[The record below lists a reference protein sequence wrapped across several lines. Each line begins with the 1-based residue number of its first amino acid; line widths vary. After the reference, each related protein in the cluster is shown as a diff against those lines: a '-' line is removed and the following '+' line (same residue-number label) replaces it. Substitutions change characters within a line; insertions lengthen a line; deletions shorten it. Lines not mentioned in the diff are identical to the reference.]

1 LGVFSRLMRPAAAP
15 IRRWVLTA
23 FPRPPSGG
31 IDYDH
36 PVGDPGLFGP
46 SSVTWRMHADFCGML
61 SGGLCAL
68 YLQTL
73 HPRAL
78 AGVWDHSN
86 FRDDLVGR
94 LRRTTA
100 FVGGTSYAPV
110 EASRELIDHVRR
122 IHGSVRGIDE
132 SGAPYAADDP
142 DLLTWVHVSE
152 MSSFLAGFRAY
163 GPMAVPTWAADAYLD
178 ETRRVAEALGARDV
192 PGSVAALDAYIEG
205 VRPTLVFGERSRI
218 VLDVLGRLEL
228 PVPMAGLSRDLFLH
242 AGAAL
247 LPPWAADLLHRSD
260 SDQRKAR
267 LAARTLRGMA
277 PLFRVA
283 LSEGV
288 ATRSCR
294 RVGVDPGVLLQWPA
308 HAEANL
314 RPSAPATPRE
324 AP

>member
-1 LGVFSRLMRPAAAP
+1 MTALARLLRPASAP

-31 IDYDH
+31 IDYEH
-36 PVGDPGLFGP
+36 PAGDAGLFGP
-46 SSVTWRMHADFCGML
+46 SSVTWRVHSDFCGML
-61 SGGLCAL
+61 AGGLCAL
-68 YLQTL
+68 YLQLL

-86 FRDDLVGR
+86 FREDLVGR

-100 FVGGTSYAPV
+100 FVGATTYAPTHDAQAMIERV
-110 EASRELIDHVRR
+110 RMIHNQVHGVDEAGV
-122 IHGSVRGIDE
+122 
-132 SGAPYAADDP
+132 PYSANDP

-152 MSSFLAGFRAY
+152 MSSFLAGYRAY
-163 GPMAVPTWAADAYLD
+163 GPMAVSTRVADAYLD

-192 PGSVAALDAYIEG
+192 PGSVADMDAYIAR
-205 VRPTLVFGERSRI
+205 VLPSLVFGERSRV
-218 VLDVLGRLEL
+218 VLEVLGRLDL

-247 LPPWAADLLHRSD
+247 LPDWAALLLQRSD
-260 SDQRKAR
+260 SDLRKGRWAR
-267 LAARTLRGMA
+267 GTLRGMA

-288 ATRSCR
+288 ASRSCR
-294 RVGVDPGVLLQWPA
+294 RVGVDPGLLSHWPD
-308 HAEANL
+308 
-314 RPSAPATPRE
+314 RRAP
-324 AP
+324 

>member
-1 LGVFSRLMRPAAAP
+1 MAGLAGGGLTRVIALTRLLRPAAAP

-36 PVGDPGLFGP
+36 PAGDPGLFGP
-46 SSVTWRMHADFCGML
+46 ASVTWRVHADFCGML
-61 SGGLCAL
+61 AGGLCAL

-100 FVGGTSYAPV
+100 FVGGTTYAPTAAAQAMIERV
-110 EASRELIDHVRR
+110 RAIHAHVR
-122 IHGSVRGIDE
+122 GVDE
-132 SGAPYAADDP
+132 TGRPYSADDP

-163 GPMAVPTWAADAYLD
+163 GPLDVPDAVADAYLN

-192 PGSVAALDAYIEG
+192 PGSVAALDAYLDA
-205 VRPTLVFGERSRI
+205 VRPTLVHGERSRV
-218 VLDVLGRLEL
+218 VLDVLANLDL
-228 PVPMAGLSRDLFLH
+228 PVPLAGLSRDVFLH

-247 LPPWAADLLHRSD
+247 LPDWAATLMDRSPHER
-260 SDQRKAR
+260 RKAR
-267 LAARTLRGMA
+267 LAAAALRRVA
-277 PLFRVA
+277 PLFRAA
-283 LSEGV
+283 LTEGV
-288 ATRSCR
+288 ASRSCR
-294 RVGVDPGVLLQWPA
+294 RVGVDPGLLAHWPA
-308 HAEANL
+308 AI
-314 RPSAPATPRE
+314 APVG
-324 AP
+324 

>member
-1 LGVFSRLMRPAAAP
+1 MTTFARLLRPASAP

-46 SSVTWRMHADFCGML
+46 SSVTWRMHSDFCGML
-61 SGGLCAL
+61 AGGLCAL
-68 YLQTL
+68 YLQLL

-86 FRDDLVGR
+86 FREDLVGR

-100 FVGGTSYAPV
+100 FVGATTYAPISD
-110 EASRELIDHVRR
+110 AQALIGHVRM
-122 IHGSVRGIDE
+122 IHSHVRGVDE
-132 SGAPYAADDP
+132 AGASYAADDP

-152 MSSFLAGFRAY
+152 MSSFLAGYRAY
-163 GPMAVPTWAADAYLD
+163 GPKAVTPRVADAYLD

-192 PGSVAALDAYIEG
+192 PGSVADMDAYIAQ
-205 VRPTLVFGERSRI
+205 VLPSLVFGERSRV
-218 VLDVLGRLEL
+218 VLDVLRRLDL

-247 LPPWAADLLHRSD
+247 LPDWAATLLQRTD
-260 SDQRKAR
+260 SDLRKAR
-267 LAARTLRGMA
+267 LARGTLRGMA

-283 LSEGV
+283 LTEGV
-288 ATRSCR
+288 ASRSCR
-294 RVGVDPGVLLQWPA
+294 RVGVDPGILAQWP
-308 HAEANL
+308 
-314 RPSAPATPRE
+314 PMPT
-324 AP
+324 

>member
-1 LGVFSRLMRPAAAP
+1 MTIFAGLLRPASAP

-36 PVGDPGLFGP
+36 PVGDAGLFGP
-46 SSVTWRMHADFCGML
+46 SSVTWRMHSDFCGML
-61 SGGLCAL
+61 AGGLCAL
-68 YLQTL
+68 YLQLL

-86 FRDDLVGR
+86 FREDLVGR

-100 FVGGTSYAPV
+100 FVGATTYAPTS
-110 EASRELIDHVRR
+110 EAQALIGHVRM
-122 IHGSVRGIDE
+122 IHSHVRGVDE
-132 SGAPYAADDP
+132 AGAPYAADDP

-152 MSSFLAGFRAY
+152 MSSFLAGYRAY
-163 GPMAVPTWAADAYLD
+163 GPMAVTPRVADAYLD

-192 PGSVAALDAYIEG
+192 PGSVADMDAYIAQ
-205 VRPTLVFGERSRI
+205 VLPTLVFGERSRV
-218 VLDVLGRLEL
+218 VLDVLRRLDL

-247 LPPWAADLLHRSD
+247 LPDWAATLLQRTD
-260 SDQRKAR
+260 SDLRKAR
-267 LAARTLRGMA
+267 LARGALRGMV

-283 LSEGV
+283 LTEGV
-288 ATRSCR
+288 ASRSCR
-294 RVGVDPGVLLQWPA
+294 RVGVDPALLAHWPPMP
-308 HAEANL
+308 E
-314 RPSAPATPRE
+314 
-324 AP
+324 

>member
-1 LGVFSRLMRPAAAP
+1 MTTFARLLRPASAP

-46 SSVTWRMHADFCGML
+46 SSVTWRMHSDFCGML
-61 SGGLCAL
+61 AGGLCAL
-68 YLQTL
+68 YLQLL

-86 FRDDLVGR
+86 FREDLVGR

-100 FVGGTSYAPV
+100 FVGATTYAPTS
-110 EASRELIDHVRR
+110 EAQALIGHVRM
-122 IHGSVRGIDE
+122 IHSHVRGVDE
-132 SGAPYAADDP
+132 AGAPYAADDP

-152 MSSFLAGFRAY
+152 MSSFLAGYRAY
-163 GPMAVPTWAADAYLD
+163 GPKAVTPRVADAYLD

-192 PGSVAALDAYIEG
+192 PGSVADMDAYIAQ
-205 VRPTLVFGERSRI
+205 VLPTLVFGERSHV
-218 VLDVLGRLEL
+218 VLDVLRRLDL

-247 LPPWAADLLHRSD
+247 LPDWAATLLQRTD
-260 SDQRKAR
+260 SDLRKAR
-267 LAARTLRGMA
+267 LARGALRGMA

-283 LSEGV
+283 LTEGV
-288 ATRSCR
+288 ASRSCR
-294 RVGVDPGVLLQWPA
+294 RVGVDPALLAHWPPMP
-308 HAEANL
+308 E
-314 RPSAPATPRE
+314 
-324 AP
+324 

>member
-1 LGVFSRLMRPAAAP
+1 MTTFARLLRPASAP

-46 SSVTWRMHADFCGML
+46 SSVTWRMHSDFCGML
-61 SGGLCAL
+61 AGGLCAL
-68 YLQTL
+68 YLQLL

-86 FRDDLVGR
+86 FREDLVGR

-100 FVGGTSYAPV
+100 FVGATTYAPTS
-110 EASRELIDHVRR
+110 EAQALIGHVRM
-122 IHGSVRGIDE
+122 IHSHVRGVDE
-132 SGAPYAADDP
+132 AGAPYTADDP

-152 MSSFLAGFRAY
+152 MSSFLAGYRAY
-163 GPMAVPTWAADAYLD
+163 GPKAVTPRVADAYLD

-192 PGSVAALDAYIEG
+192 PGSVADMDAYIAQ
-205 VRPTLVFGERSRI
+205 VLPSLVFGERSRV
-218 VLDVLGRLEL
+218 VLDVLRRLDL

-247 LPPWAADLLHRSD
+247 LPDWAATLLQRTESDL
-260 SDQRKAR
+260 RKAR
-267 LAARTLRGMA
+267 LARGTLRGMA

-288 ATRSCR
+288 ASRSCR
-294 RVGVDPGVLLQWPA
+294 RVGVDPGILAQWPGT
-308 HAEANL
+308 E
-314 RPSAPATPRE
+314 
-324 AP
+324 